1 MGNYDQMAACVNELS
16 GGKNVVLMDDIGL
29 PSIYYAVNQLK
40 CSDLVLEGG
49 SQNIHPAFMVDG
61 VQKKRFLYSKYQ
73 NIIKRDRA
81 YSLAHRDP
89 KTSLNWDAA
98 RKACENKGPGFHL
111 STMAERSCIALW
123 CKRNGTM
130 PRGNNYWGCDVDYRY
145 EKGEPTCYEASSHE
159 SHPNEPAR
167 CFTGSGPATW
177 GHDWTKWG
185 IQDLNGNVWEWDAGY
200 RIVDGEIQII
210 PYNNAAMG
218 SECDMS
224 VSSTLWKAIKA
235 DGSLVAP
242 GTSGTLKYDWVSGK
256 IQLTSG
262 NVTYT
267 TDQGNG
273 CRYTDMTLATGLRAP
288 EIAQMLLIYPDEPG
302 KDYGGDY
309 HWLNTRG
316 ERLPLCGG
324 GWGDGAHAGVFSV
337 SLHNPRSHVY
347 WPIGFRSAY
356 VEL

>member
-1 MGNYDQMAACVNELS
+1 MGNYDQMAACVRELS
-16 GGKNVVLMDDIGL
+16 GGKNVVLLDDIGL
-29 PSIYYAVNQLK
+29 PSVYYAVNQLK
-40 CSDLVLEGG
+40 NSDLITGA
-49 SQNIHPAFMVDG
+49 SQNVHPAFLVDG
-61 VQKKRFLYSKYQ
+61 VEKTVFYYSKYQ

-98 RKACENKGPGFHL
+98 RVACENKGKGFHL
-111 STMAERSCIALW
+111 TTMAERACIALW
-123 CKRNGTM
+123 CRKNGTM
-130 PRGNNYWGCDVDYRY
+130 PRGNNYWGCDVDHRY
-145 EKGEPTCYEASSHE
+145 EKGEPTCYESSTHE

-185 IQDLNGNVWEWDAGY
+185 IQDMNGNVWEWDAGL
-200 RIVDGEIQII
+200 RIVNGEIQII
-210 PYNNAAMG
+210 PYNNAALG

-235 DGSLVAP
+235 DGSFVAP
-242 GTSGTLKYDWVSGK
+242 GTAGSLKYDWVSSK

-273 CRYTDMTLATGLRAP
+273 CQYKDMTLASGLTAP
-288 EIAQMLLIYPDEPG
+288 ELAKALIIYPDEPG
-302 KDYGGDY
+302 GDYASDY
-309 HWLNTRG
+309 HWMNTRG
-316 ERLPLCGG
+316 ERMPLCGG
-324 GWGDGAHAGVFSV
+324 GWGNTGSAGVFCVNLLDSRAYSGWNV
-337 SLHNPRSHVY
+337 
-347 WPIGFRSAY
+347 GFRSAF
-356 VEL
+356 VSL